1 MTTTTPPVIYPP
13 GSTPPHAEASL
24 GSKEFN
30 PKIPI
35 ESEECNSM
43 PPNGKSCW
51 FPVGYRGE
59 SRSVHQHLGHG
70 PLSCRQ
76 RRLQACFRRCMR
88 ARGLSCGMQ
97 SRCDVVITQG
107 LGGWRA
113 MAASKVVLQCCLYS
127 RSVHQHLGHG
137 PLSCRQRRLQA
148 CFGDACVLEA
158 SHVACDHDAMS
169 SQRKV

>member
-59 SRSVHQHLGHG
+59 ALLSVGADIWFSPRAESGEELRPSVVTIKKLFQLT
-70 PLSCRQ
+70 PIRA
-76 RRLQACFRRCMR
+76 LQANRAEGLGRNQIKRTGREIMR
-88 ARGLSCGMQ
+88 ANEMH
-97 SRCDVVITQG
+97 V
-107 LGGWRA
+107 
-113 MAASKVVLQCCLYS
+113 KVLLD
-127 RSVHQHLGHG
+127 L
-137 PLSCRQRRLQA
+137 
-148 CFGDACVLEA
+148 F
-158 SHVACDHDAMS
+158 
-169 SQRKV
+169 

>member
-59 SRSVHQHLGHG
+59 MEFRSW
-70 PLSCRQ
+70 
-76 RRLQACFRRCMR
+76 F
-88 ARGLSCGMQ
+88 
-97 SRCDVVITQG
+97 
-107 LGGWRA
+107 
-113 MAASKVVLQCCLYS
+113 VVLVVVVVVVFYVPTVLQYS
-127 RSVHQHLGHG
+127 TTVQKLFENS
-137 PLSCRQRRLQA
+137 
-148 CFGDACVLEA
+148 F
-158 SHVACDHDAMS
+158 HD
-169 SQRKV
+169 